1 VPDKNET
8 PEQEGPTS
16 SAYTIP
22 STFYL
27 SSGGKSSLFAQ
38 KYRVCFADLLQCV
51 IVPEKHLIWGKTIA
65 IDPGVVYNTI
75 YNVKGERP

>member
-38 KYRVCFADLLQCV
+38 KNHTFPGKLLHSA
-51 IVPEKHLIWGKTIA
+51 KDDA
-65 IDPGVVYNTI
+65 Y
-75 YNVKGERP
+75 